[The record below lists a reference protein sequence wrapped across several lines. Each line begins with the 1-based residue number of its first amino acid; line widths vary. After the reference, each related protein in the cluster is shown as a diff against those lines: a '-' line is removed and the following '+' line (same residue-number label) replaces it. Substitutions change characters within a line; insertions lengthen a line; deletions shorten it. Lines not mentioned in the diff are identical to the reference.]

1 MAQVADNPQLWA
13 FYSCLSKRGLFDP
26 FISVDFMV
34 YLIKHDSTQCNFF
47 CDVSYKNGKLIVNEN
62 EINVFTEKEPSNVSW
77 GVEYVVEATG
87 IFTTIDK
94 CQSYLQAGAKKVI
107 IAAPSTDAPMFIIE
121 VNEDKY
127 TGKET
132 VLSNASCTT
141 NCLAPLVKVI
151 HEKFGIIEGLM
162 TTVHSSTSIQNII
175 DEPSNESWRAERG
188 AAQNI
193 IPSSTDAA

>member
-34 YLIKHDSTQCNFF
+34 YLIKHDSTQC
-47 CDVSYKNGKLIVNEN
+47 
-62 EINVFTEKEPSNVSW
+62 
-77 GVEYVVEATG
+77 VEGVVEATD

-107 IAAPSTDAPMFIIE
+107 IAAPSTDAPMFIIG

>member
-34 YLIKHDSTQCNFF
+34 YLIKHDSTQC
-47 CDVSYKNGKLIVNEN
+47 
-62 EINVFTEKEPSNVSW
+62 
-77 GVEYVVEATG
+77 VEYIVEATG

-121 VNEDKY
+121 VNEEKY

-162 TTVHSSTSIQNII
+162 TT
-175 DEPSNESWRAERG
+175 SWRAERG